1 MSYNNS
7 FRDSGL
13 PRQVAWKSKTGAGQV
28 IASPGADKHILIYDI
43 LASDDTILKNGSG
56 GTNWYI
62 YAPAGSTNLT
72 GGMKL
77 EANQEVYSTAGNV
90 TITYAIV

>member
-13 PRQVAWKSKTGAGQV
+13 PRAVAWASSNGAGTV
-28 IASPGADKHILIYDI
+28 IASPGAGKHILIYDI
-43 LASDDTILKNGSG
+43 LTDTDTILKNGSG
-56 GTNWYI
+56 GANWYI

-77 EANQEVYSTAGNV
+77 EADQEVYSTAGQV
-90 TITYAIV
+90 TITYTIV